1 MRIIL
6 SYLIPL
12 YQLNQN
18 ENEQAVDALYC
29 DAYIDGN
36 PIYLIVDTGSTG
48 SLISKKFLD
57 WLGRKIDTP
66 STINMVDVNG
76 GKKRSLGKVKDLP
89 INIKG
94 TIIPIDV
101 DVSESPNFSI
111 LVGNDWLTK
120 TKGTIDYNHRVM
132 ELHYNDRRI
141 RCGVTCWK
149 KPEWDENE
157 KPIGVEPKEKEK
169 EKEPEIELEEY
180 EDEQPMEE
188 QSYCAL
194 MGNTLEQPLVQ
205 VDQQTITIGNRKEP
219 ISYYQ
224 ELEILQ
230 QPIIS
235 TKPVTRD
242 WKGPNSICWCDHVL
256 GNENDVCKTC
266 QQKSQGL
273 GIITTF
279 ESGT

>member
-1 MRIIL
+1 M
-6 SYLIPL
+6 
-12 YQLNQN
+12 
-18 ENEQAVDALYC
+18 DALYC

-120 TKGTIDYNHRVM
+120 TKGTIDYNHCVM

-169 EKEPEIELEEY
+169 EPEIELEEY

-194 MGNTLEQPLVQ
+194 IGNTLEQPLVQ
-205 VDQQTITIGNRKEP
+205 VD
-219 ISYYQ
+219 
-224 ELEILQ
+224 
-230 QPIIS
+230 
-235 TKPVTRD
+235 
-242 WKGPNSICWCDHVL
+242 
-256 GNENDVCKTC
+256 
-266 QQKSQGL
+266 
-273 GIITTF
+273 
-279 ESGT
+279 